1 MSGPRRRPD
10 LRWIMSLLTVLTCAA
25 TLPRLWFG
33 RGAERWMQPAG
44 AEAIGLAETVAARA
58 GLRPGDMHT
67 GSAQF
72 DGEWALVT
80 NEMTVL
86 GLSQVVRDQPQLKDK
101 FLPAM
106 RAAAAATVTEEA
118 LAFGAAQWGE
128 PSSSGGEHG
137 HAYLGYAALALGV
150 LRGLDEHMDPALV
163 AQHEQLIAALA
174 GRLEDAPYGMI
185 ETYPGSTFPADVASV
200 VGAIGQHAR
209 VSGAD
214 HSELLGR
221 WSKLVRERY
230 RGADGLVYQTVDPLR
245 GVGLGEARASGTA
258 LIVYFSSFA
267 DRELALELDAS
278 LSRRLRSF
286 WGFGGVRE
294 YPVGARGGAGDID
307 SGPVLFGV
315 SVSGTGFGL
324 AGARMSGDTGRFTAL
339 YRTAT
344 LFGAPVRRGHG
355 WGYVVGSGL
364 GDAIL
369 LAMMT
374 AL

>member
-1 MSGPRRRPD
+1 MR
-10 LRWIMSLLTVLTCAA
+10 
-25 TLPRLWFG
+25 
-33 RGAERWMQPAG
+33 PAG

-67 GSAQF
+67 GSSQF

-80 NEMTVL
+80 NQMTVL
-86 GLSQVVRDQPQLKDK
+86 GLAQVVRDQPQLKDK

-118 LAFGAAQWGE
+118 LAFGAALWGE
-128 PSSSGGEHG
+128 PGLASPEHG

-150 LRGLDEHMDPALV
+150 LRGVDEQMDPGLV
-163 AQHEQLIAALA
+163 ALHERLIAALA
-174 GRLEDAPYGMI
+174 ERLEEAPYGMM

-209 VSGAD
+209 VTGAD

-221 WSKLVRERY
+221 WSRILRERY
-230 RGADGLVYQTVDPLR
+230 RAEDGLVYQTVDPER

-258 LIVYFSSFA
+258 LVVYFSSFA
-267 DRELALELDAS
+267 DRELALELDGS
-278 LSRRLRSF
+278 VSRRLRSL

-294 YPVGARGGAGDID
+294 YPVGTRGGGDID

-315 SVSGTGFGL
+315 SVSATGFGL
-324 AGARMSGDTGRFTAL
+324 AGARMSGDAARFTAL

-344 LFGAPVRRGHG
+344 LFGAPVRRGDG
-355 WGYVVGSGL
+355 WGYVAGSGL

-374 AL
+374 AEAP